1 MRTVIVLQ
9 VLKIFAQMLKA
20 CYYQLQI
27 YQVMKSSKANI
38 YLVQCELKILETLRI
53 KALYFFFN

>member
-1 MRTVIVLQ
+1 VKTVIVLQ
-9 VLKIFAQMLKA
+9 VLKNFAKMLKA
-20 CYYQLQI
+20 CYYQLQM

>member
-1 MRTVIVLQ
+1 
-9 VLKIFAQMLKA
+9 MLKA
-20 CYYQLQI
+20 YYQLQI
-27 YQVMKSSKANI
+27 HQVRKSSKINT

>member
-1 MRTVIVLQ
+1 
-9 VLKIFAQMLKA
+9 MLKA
-20 CYYQLQI
+20 CYYQLQM